1 MSTLEV
7 TGRVRSRFIHVATL
21 LSMLDPVRGEAS
33 IHSVDEDPTTTELT
47 REQFLKRKFLDSFAL
62 ICAVRKGGDSVSAAC
77 IEEGG
82 SCRVDK
88 RTSQENNCVFV
99 LRRSQVGICSEIQ
112 PWTSLL

>member
-1 MSTLEV
+1 
-7 TGRVRSRFIHVATL
+7 
-21 LSMLDPVRGEAS
+21 MLDPVRGEAS

-82 SCRVDK
+82 SQGTIVRIASNTGVSE
-88 RTSQENNCVFV
+88 RTLVM
-99 LRRSQVGICSEIQ
+99 LRAIIDQLNIIASEG
-112 PWTSLL
+112 PLPNSLQI